1 MEIEPTPLK
10 DCYVI
15 HNDLHKDDRGHFMEA
30 YNRTQFKNLDLIF
43 RLNKLMFVIQKKC
56 LSRPPFSPK
65 PFAQTKMVMA
75 LSELSLI
82 WLLI

>member
-30 YNRTQFKNLDLIF
+30 YNRTQFKKFGLDFSVEQINVCHSKKMSFEASIF
-43 RLNKLMFVIQKKC
+43 N
-56 LSRPPFSPK
+56 
-65 PFAQTKMVMA
+65 
-75 LSELSLI
+75 
-82 WLLI
+82 